1 LGSGRWSDSDWASY
15 STTHVKSAR
24 TVDDI
29 YKSRGLATE
38 LDPSGVKIRESCD
51 SEDNPNSN
59 AIIVAL
65 DVTGSMGMVL
75 DTVAREGLSTLATE
89 IYDRKPITDPHI
101 MFMGIGDCHA
111 HDRAPLQITQFEA
124 DIRIAEQ
131 LTKLYLERGGGGND
145 YESYALAWY
154 FAAMHTRIDCFEKR
168 QKKGYLFT
176 IGDEEP
182 TPYLSAADIERVL
195 GYKPQQD
202 RFSTQDLYTMASR
215 YYNVYHLMVEE
226 GSHFRTDPDGVVRAW
241 TDVLGQN
248 AIRLADHTKVAEVI
262 VSIIQVAEG
271 ADNKDVSA
279 SWDGST
285 GLVVAKAI
293 NGLAKTAVD
302 DNGIVVL

>member
-89 IYDRKPITDPHI
+89 IYNRKPITDPHI

-302 DNGIVVL
+302 DSGIVVL

>member
-1 LGSGRWSDSDWASY
+1 MGSGRWSDSDWASY

-29 YKSRGLATE
+29 YKSRGLAKE

-89 IYDRKPITDPHI
+89 IYNRKPITDPHI

-302 DNGIVVL
+302 DSGIVVL

>member
-1 LGSGRWSDSDWASY
+1 MGSGRWSDSDWASY